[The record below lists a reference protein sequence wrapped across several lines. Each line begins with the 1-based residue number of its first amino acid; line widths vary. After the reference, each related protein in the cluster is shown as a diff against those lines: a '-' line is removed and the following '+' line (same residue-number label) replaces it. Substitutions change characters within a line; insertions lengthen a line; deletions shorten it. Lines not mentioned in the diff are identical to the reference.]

1 MSGFI
6 NSLDGSKLAII
17 LSFILALGALIFIGW
32 HLIAIDGPD
41 AIPEIQFMEQVV
53 QAALI
58 AGGGISTVHVITG
71 AVVASKTKN
80 QAAAQ
85 PDQKA
90 A

>member
-6 NSLDGSKLAII
+6 NGLDGSKLAII

-32 HLIAIDGPD
+32 HLIAVDGPD

-58 AGGGISTVHVITG
+58 AGGGISTVHVVTG
-71 AVVASKTKN
+71 AIVQAKAAKN
-80 QAAAQ
+80 QAPPPTA
-85 PDQKA
+85 
-90 A
+90 